1 MTLYTVIHVTSLVK
15 LVHIF
20 IVRSRTS
27 KSCVITELCFHRFLH
42 FGCVPIFSLA
52 VTTSSVLAIRGTSL
66 LWNLYSRCSV
76 ALTSP
81 LRTKRLCYCSETV
94 RSIYYISAWRRQHA
108 EICQWYFSF
117 ECPSNLSLTR
127 CISENIP
134 NGLKLELEPTI
145 VIMMKTFNNWYRK
158 LQQSH

>member
-1 MTLYTVIHVTSLVK
+1 MTLYTVIHVTSVVK

-27 KSCVITELCFHRFLH
+27 KSCVITELCFHRSAFWLCSDFF
-42 FGCVPIFSLA
+42 FGCHHKQCVSDKRNFTFVKFIL
-52 VTTSSVLAIRGTSL
+52 
-66 LWNLYSRCSV
+66 RCSV

-94 RSIYYISAWRRQHA
+94 RSIYYISAWRRQQA